1 MRPIAAIDLG
11 ANSIRMTIAEKQS
24 PGLKI
29 LEKIEYPLRLGKE
42 TFLKRYI
49 SPEALKETINILKV
63 FRKKLVEFGV
73 KRYRAVAT
81 SAIRVIDNQDFFLE
95 QVRLKTG
102 INIEIIEK
110 SEEERLVY
118 LGLALEIE
126 NFKDIID
133 DGVTFAKVGSGNVEF
148 SMLKTNEVFFSRS
161 IPIGGLRL
169 RENLKKVSEEHFK
182 DAMEKYVHS
191 DIKMLKQSMP
201 KIKTK
206 NFFASGTLVR
216 MLRKIISPDSNI
228 IHQKALSS
236 FYKDLKGKT
245 ITQIA
250 EKYDLPLEYADLLLP
265 TADVYLAFLELA
277 DSNKIQCVNISFT
290 GCILNQMAG
299 FFKSGF
305 MTKQIWKSAIGIGDK
320 YHFDKPHALKVS
332 ELAVK
337 IFDQLKPIHNLSIK
351 HRYLLKLASLWHDI
365 GIFIKN
371 SAHHKHSYYL
381 ISNIEMPGLSS
392 ADIQIIATIA
402 RYHRRSMPKKYH
414 AEYNSLANKAR
425 VVVSKLASI
434 LRLADALDR
443 SHKQLVQNLNIDI
456 EENEILINV
465 KFNEGGWLEKIHF
478 DKKKNLFT
486 RVFGINI
493 ELIER
498 LR

>member
-1 MRPIAAIDLG
+1 MSAIAAIDLG
-11 ANSIRMTIAEKQS
+11 ANSIRMTIAEKKEDK
-24 PGLKI
+24 LKI
-29 LEKIEYPLRLGKE
+29 LDKMEYPLRLGKE

-63 FRKKLVEFGV
+63 FRRKLVEYAV

-81 SAIRVIDNQDFFLE
+81 SAIRAIDNQDFFLE

-118 LGLALEIE
+118 LGLALEIKD
-126 NFKDIID
+126 FKDIVD
-133 DGVTFAKVGSGNVEF
+133 QGVTFAKVGSGNVEF

-206 NFFASGTLVR
+206 NFFASGSLVKV
-216 MLRKIISPDSNI
+216 LRQIISPSG
-228 IHQKALSS
+228 KAIPRKKLEQ
-236 FYKDLKGKT
+236 FYKELKTMT
-245 ITQIA
+245 IGQLA
-250 EKYDLPLEYADLLLP
+250 EKYDLANEYADLLLP
-265 TADVYLAFLELA
+265 TTEVYINFLELTGC
-277 DSNKIQCVNISFT
+277 DKIECINVSFT

-305 MTKQIWKSAIGIGDK
+305 MTKQIWKSAISIGDK
-320 YHFDKPHALKVS
+320 YHFDKPHALRVS
-332 ELAVK
+332 ELSVK

-351 HRYLLKLASLWHDI
+351 HRYLLKLAALWHDI

-371 SAHHKHSYYL
+371 SEHHKHSYYL

-392 ADIQIIATIA
+392 QDVQIIATVA

-414 AEYNSLANKAR
+414 LEYTSLGNKAR
-425 VVVSKLASI
+425 VVVSKLAAI

-443 SHKQLVQNLNIDI
+443 SHKQLVQDINIDI
-456 EENEILINV
+456 EDNEIIINV

-478 DKKKNLFT
+478 DKKKNLFS

-498 LR
+498 LK